1 MLFLG
6 VPYCNY
12 SKKGAQNPSTIVKA
26 SFFLLFSGP
35 EADLPTEAGIP
46 GAAHRQ
52 ALAGGGRGA
61 GEPRG
66 EEFLFI

>member
-1 MLFLG
+1 MLFLR

-12 SKKGAQNPSTIVKA
+12 SRKGAQNPSTIVKA
-26 SFFLLFSGP
+26 PLLLFSEP
-35 EADLPTEAGIP
+35 EADPPTEAGIP